1 MGGAW
6 VKVKSI
12 AVRRSRPDY
21 TIAVVQ
27 IRATPRQVAES
38 QLHIRQRGIIRSLGD
53 RSAVNT
59 SRAPVRQVRSQK
71 TTRPEYFW
79 PRPSADDFATVASG
93 ASNLAWTSDKLQKS
107 VTDLTQAF
115 HQANPGSGNAA
126 VPEEMVTASASGLDP
141 EISLAAARL
150 QEARVASARHLTP
163 AQTDRLASLVNG
175 YASTESF
182 APSRVNVLVLNVAVD
197 AEFANGKGH

>member
-1 MGGAW
+1 M
-6 VKVKSI
+6 KSTLASI
-12 AVRRSRPDY
+12 RILFALTILTGFVYPAIVWAAGQAFFSAKAEGSLISRD
-21 TIAVVQ
+21 
-27 IRATPRQVAES
+27 
-38 QLHIRQRGIIRSLGD
+38 GKIIGSSLF
-53 RSAVNT
+53 
-59 SRAPVRQVRSQK
+59 SQK